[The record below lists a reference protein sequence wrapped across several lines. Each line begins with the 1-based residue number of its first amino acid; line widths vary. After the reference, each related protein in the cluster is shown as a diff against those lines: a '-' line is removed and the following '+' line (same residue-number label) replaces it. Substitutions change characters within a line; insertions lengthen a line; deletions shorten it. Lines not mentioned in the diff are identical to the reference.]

1 MNLPYM
7 ALVTL
12 TNNLQNSAGGS
23 EVSIFD
29 DIRDTNLWGS
39 KI

>member
-12 TNNLQNSAGGS
+12 TNNLQNSARGS
-23 EVSIFD
+23 EVSFFD

>member
-12 TNNLQNSAGGS
+12 TNNLQNSASGS
-23 EVSIFD
+23 EVSMFD
-29 DIRDTNLWGS
+29 DIRDTNLWES